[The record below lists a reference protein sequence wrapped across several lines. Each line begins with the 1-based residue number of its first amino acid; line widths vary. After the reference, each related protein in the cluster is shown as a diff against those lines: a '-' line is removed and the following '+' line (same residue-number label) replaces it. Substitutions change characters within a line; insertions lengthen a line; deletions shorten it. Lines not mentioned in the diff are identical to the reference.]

1 MKKLLNVQEKVKGLL
16 TRYPETRNNDMLLY
30 VKFAKLIDEEYQQ
43 NALKRPFEDVVLKL
57 EEYHLPTFGSVG
69 RARRKLQ
76 EKYPELRA
84 DDKVEYF
91 RVEEEQKYR
100 EYARG

>member
-1 MKKLLNVQEKVKGLL
+1 MKLLNVQEKVKGLL
-16 TRYPETRNNDMLLY
+16 TRYPETRDNDMLLY
-30 VKFAKLIDEEYQQ
+30 VKFAELIDSEYHQ
-43 NALKRPFEDVVLKL
+43 NALHRPFEDVVLNLK
-57 EEYHLPTFGSVG
+57 EYNLPSFGSVG

-91 RVEEEQKYR
+91 RSEEEQKYR
-100 EYARG
+100 EYARS